1 MTISLSTPHGLV
13 GNQTIQD
20 IGFQGQLVNT
30 FSGNH
35 VFTQVNDASTAID
48 FGSFVAKSTTK
59 TCKVPAA
66 DTDTLI
72 GISVRQFK
80 ASTVLAGT
88 VNYAQYDAV
97 SIADQALDGIVCLAV
112 ENVTAGD
119 FAVSITAGGGTVGGR
134 STTAS
139 TSTVAAK
146 AGGNTGNGTCIKDG
160 TTPLLTGYQDGVY
173 TIICTVAAT
182 NNGTFRIT
190 DPKGSVLGDLVMS
203 GGAGTFSNQIKFALA
218 DGATDFIVG
227 DGFTFTVNAGRV
239 TADGTSGKVKA
250 KWLDTVSSGGLGRVE
265 IQAL

>member
-1 MTISLSTPHGLV
+1 MTISLSSPHGLV
-13 GNQTIQD
+13 GNKTIQD

-35 VFTQVNDASTAID
+35 VFTQVNDQSTAID
-48 FGSFVAKSTTK
+48 FGSFVARSTSS
-59 TCKVPAA
+59 TCKAPAA

-88 VNYAQYDAV
+88 VSYAQYDAV
-97 SIADQALDGIVCLAV
+97 SIADQSLDGIVCLAS

-139 TSTVAAK
+139 TSATAAK
-146 AGGNTGNGTCIKDG
+146 AGGNTGNGTITKDA
-160 TTPLLTGYQDGVY
+160 TTPLQTGYQDGIY
-173 TIICTVAAT
+173 TITCTAAAT
-182 NNGTFRIT
+182 NNGTFRVT
-190 DPKGSVLGDLVMS
+190 DPKGNVLGDLVLS
-203 GGAGTFSNQIKFALA
+203 GGAGTFTNQIKFAIA
-218 DGATDFIVG
+218 DGSSDFIVG
-227 DGFTFTVNAGRV
+227 DGFTFTVNSGRV
-239 TADGTSGKVKA
+239 TADGTGGKVKA
-250 KWLDTVSSGGLGRVE
+250 RWLDTVSSGGVGRVE